1 MRLRSVSYSTPY
13 SSVSAADSLYSRF
26 VYLQN
31 FLTCPPSSRFF
42 FLGRCDPTRVIDS
55 SFLRFIDHTQRRTTV
70 GRTPLDKWSARH
82 RDLYLTTHNTHN
94 RQTSMSLVRFEPTI
108 SVGERPQTFALDG
121 PSRILQAVKVKV
133 TWGSNIQ
140 IASSSGSTA
149 KRVKVTWG
157 SNIQTASSSGSTA
170 KRVKVTWGSNIQ
182 TASSSGS
189 TAKRVNAQTS
199 KKQFN

>member
-1 MRLRSVSYSTPY
+1 
-13 SSVSAADSLYSRF
+13 
-26 VYLQN
+26 
-31 FLTCPPSSRFF
+31 
-42 FLGRCDPTRVIDS
+42 
-55 SFLRFIDHTQRRTTV
+55 
-70 GRTPLDKWSARH
+70 
-82 RDLYLTTHNTHN
+82 
-94 RQTSMSLVRFEPTI
+94 MSLVRFEPTI